1 MYVKKPQVR
10 LSGLTCGYYD
20 VMTNYVTIMEKVMG
34 VINLNSEQ
42 EVPETVEEHIDQQ
55 QEETTTHQINEE
67 KANTEIKLDG
77 PLSNV
82 FTKALNAVYSN
93 ESIDPMVIA
102 PIEQEE
108 AEEEHETHEEEG
120 QDVFGNALYVYCCN
134 GDNLSQEGLVDA
146 ADKLTRAVTH
156 GKYKNVILSMEC
168 FNDINNKTAL
178 LDKLGRSLGI
188 KVCLSKRSTMEAIDR
203 SVRG

>member
-1 MYVKKPQVR
+1 
-10 LSGLTCGYYD
+10 
-20 VMTNYVTIMEKVMG
+20 MG

-42 EVPETVEEHIDQQ
+42 DVPETVEDHIEQQ
-55 QEETTTHQINEE
+55 QEETSTQQINEE
-67 KANTEIKLDG
+67 KANTEINIAG

-102 PIEQEE
+102 PVETEE
-108 AEEEHETHEEEG
+108 AEEEHDTNEDEG
-120 QDVFGNALYVYCCN
+120 KDIFGNALYVYCCN

-146 ADKLTRAVTH
+146 ANKLTKAVSK

-168 FNDINNKTAL
+168 FNNINNKTAL

-203 SVRG
+203 SIRG